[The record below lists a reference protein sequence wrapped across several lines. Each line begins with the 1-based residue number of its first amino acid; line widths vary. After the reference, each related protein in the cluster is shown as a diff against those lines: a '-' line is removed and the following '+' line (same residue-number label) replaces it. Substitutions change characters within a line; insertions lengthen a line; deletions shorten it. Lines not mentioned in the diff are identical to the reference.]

1 MQTKYQ
7 IGNEIIFYAEGKR
20 HKAVITEIN
29 GRLLTLFS
37 DETPE
42 LLLNPEGELY
52 EYNRN
57 DLNSHEVEQTAYK
70 LFSYF
75 KTPTVALE
83 HRMAIILDMLP
94 DVWNR
99 HAQRY
104 EIAMRILALW
114 NYAN

>member
-1 MQTKYQ
+1 MKNQYQ
-7 IGNEIIFYAEGKR
+7 IGNQIIFYSEGKR

-29 GRLLTLFS
+29 GRYLKLFS

-57 DLNSHEVEQTAYK
+57 DLSGYEIEQTAYN

-75 KTPTVALE
+75 KTPTVAPE

-94 DVWNR
+94 EVWNR

-104 EIAMRILALW
+104 EIATQILALW
-114 NYAN
+114 NNAK